1 MAQIQV
7 ENRFLSIYVFRKN
20 SVRKIASWRVSLYLM
35 KEANVVLQ
43 DNTKISIA
51 LPRKGNRSS
60 PKGTYKSLITK

>member
-43 DNTKISIA
+43 DNTKISIVS
-51 LPRKGNRSS
+51 PRKGNRSS